1 MCAEVL
7 FFAFASCYSF
17 RMTKKILQD
26 ICKQHKLYLT
36 PSLNDTLYLHY
47 KGKLCTRLYRGITLN
62 SILAGNLVY
71 GSLK

>member
-1 MCAEVL
+1 MCAEV
-7 FFAFASCYSF
+7 FFASASYYSF

-26 ICKQHKLYLT
+26 ICKQQKLYLT

-47 KGKLCTRLYRGITLN
+47 KGKPCTRLYGCITLN

-71 GSLK
+71 GSLM